1 MSAWQTVLPLN
12 IMLLPLQASGTQTIE
27 EDAHDPLFS
36 PNTLKNVAIFPVS
49 LIQLLNFITRQ
60 ALSTVDNAINQ
71 KKTAA
76 LVFLVFALQ
85 ENEHTECLFLNTFLC
100 VQTLDF

>member
-12 IMLLPLQASGTQTIE
+12 IMLLPLQASGTQTTE

-60 ALSTVDNAINQ
+60 VLPTVGNAINQ
-71 KKTAA
+71 RKTAA
-76 LVFLVFALQ
+76 LVFALQ
-85 ENEHTECLFLNTFLC
+85 EMEHTGFRIALKKNNVTSNAF
-100 VQTLDF
+100 